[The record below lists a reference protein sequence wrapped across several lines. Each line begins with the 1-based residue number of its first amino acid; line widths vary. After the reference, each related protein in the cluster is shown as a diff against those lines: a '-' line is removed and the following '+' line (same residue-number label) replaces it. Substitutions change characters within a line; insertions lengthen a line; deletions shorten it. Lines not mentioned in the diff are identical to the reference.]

1 MAISYELRITD
12 RVQTNKA
19 VLADGEEAVDYI
31 EAVVCVL
38 TATDTDSGHTAR
50 TDPWVSLSDP
60 ATVDRADFVEFAD
73 MDAMPGKIKDQLETW
88 GNDAELRQQL
98 ANQIDAQK
106 TASVEKLSPWANV

>member
-19 VLADGEEAVDYI
+19 VLADGEEAVDYV

-60 ATVDRADFVEFAD
+60 STVDRADFVAFSD
-73 MDAMPGKIKDQLETW
+73 MSSLPAKIKTQLEAW
-88 GNDAELRQQL
+88 GSDADRRQQL
-98 ANQIDAQK
+98 ADQIASQK
-106 TASVEKLSPWANV
+106 VASVEKTATWAA